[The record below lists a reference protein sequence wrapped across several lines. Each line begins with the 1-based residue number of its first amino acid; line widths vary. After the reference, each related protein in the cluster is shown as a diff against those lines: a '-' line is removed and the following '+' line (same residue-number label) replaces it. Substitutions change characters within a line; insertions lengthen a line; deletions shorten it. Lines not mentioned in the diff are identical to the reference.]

1 MQRTTDEMTSPLSR
15 ADTST
20 PELRIS
26 ALEQRLEALEAEH
39 VEALGEIAELK
50 ARDQLKTQFI
60 SNISHDLRTPLT
72 AIITHAE
79 ILRDGILGPLNDRQ
93 IESVTGVISGG
104 RQLLDMVGE
113 ILAYAKGSANQLTLT
128 VSEFRIAEIID
139 RITALNESLVARKGL
154 SLSVDVAPDLPA
166 VQIGR

>member
-1 MQRTTDEMTSPLSR
+1 MTWTEEGLTELPSGALDEQL
-15 ADTST
+15 
-20 PELRIS
+20 
-26 ALEQRLEALEAEH
+26 LEAQR
-39 VEALGEIAELK
+39 VIAELQ
-50 ARDQLKTQFI
+50 ARDSLKTQFL

-139 RITALNESLVARKGL
+139 RITA
-154 SLSVDVAPDLPA
+154 
-166 VQIGR
+166 